1 MTTIDVNTL
10 KSLVP
15 LCHLTSDEL
24 EILASRTEYQV
35 ADKTGKLIE
44 LGSKDNRALY
54 LIKGKVQL
62 TAADGRGYVIESDS
76 EKAKHAISHLIPHK
90 YTVVA
95 ITPVKYIWIDNQVL
109 DNLVEM
115 HDGAGQSVEDLF
127 VTEDI
132 LNNFLF
138 QEIYRDLIDDK
149 LVIPSVPDI
158 IVRIRRVIK
167 EDQDLNRLKSIVQT
181 DPALAALL
189 IKVANSAIFR
199 SDRAVVSIKEA
210 IQRIGTNTL
219 QNFVIG
225 FAMRKLFKSKV
236 PYIKKQMVNLW
247 KHSTEVGAIAYV
259 LATKLKKFNPDH
271 AMLHGL
277 LHDIGMIPILS
288 YADKLPETTFNQGEL
303 KETITRL
310 HGDIGGIIMAK
321 WNFPD
326 EFITVA
332 VEADH
337 WYRDSSPEADYCDLV
352 LIAQLFSFMGKII
365 EKDTPPLDDRVLPP
379 ITELPAYHKLGLDDL
394 TPEGGVEILHN
405 AKEEIA
411 QALHLLAM

>member
-1 MTTIDVNTL
+1 
-10 KSLVP
+10 
-15 LCHLTSDEL
+15 
-24 EILASRTEYQV
+24 
-35 ADKTGKLIE
+35 
-44 LGSKDNRALY
+44 
-54 LIKGKVQL
+54 
-62 TAADGRGYVIESDS
+62 
-76 EKAKHAISHLIPHK
+76 
-90 YTVVA
+90 
-95 ITPVKYIWIDNQVL
+95 
-109 DNLVEM
+109 
-115 HDGAGQSVEDLF
+115 
-127 VTEDI
+127 
-132 LNNFLF
+132 
-138 QEIYRDLIDDK
+138 
-149 LVIPSVPDI
+149 
-158 IVRIRRVIK
+158 
-167 EDQDLNRLKSIVQT
+167 
-181 DPALAALL
+181 
-189 IKVANSAIFR
+189 
-199 SDRAVVSIKEA
+199 
-210 IQRIGTNTL
+210 
-219 QNFVIG
+219 
-225 FAMRKLFKSKV
+225 
-236 PYIKKQMVNLW
+236 
-247 KHSTEVGAIAYV
+247 
-259 LATKLKKFNPDH
+259 
-271 AMLHGL
+271 MLHGL